1 MEKVDH
7 KKRRRFY
14 GAQDK
19 EEFLKKIIHL
29 YERGYSQN
37 DISRK
42 INIPRGTISR
52 WLMDIGYK
60 GREPGQAGKVKS
72 KK

>member
-19 EEFLKKIIHL
+19 EEFLKRFLEL
-29 YERGYSQN
+29 YEQGLSQN

-42 INIPRGTISR
+42 VNIPRGTIICPWNS
-52 WLMDIGYK
+52 
-60 GREPGQAGKVKS
+60 
-72 KK
+72 